1 MIPSLE
7 DLRLVRVEDLI
18 LHEAHD
24 KDRLVRLRARIE
36 TEVEQRNPV
45 IVSSQGDCCLVL
57 DGAHRVRALREL
69 GCRLALAQF
78 VEPPE
83 KAESWAHLLLG
94 VGLDAFKGVEEIQVT
109 DEPGD
114 APLADV
120 ETSDGEKVYLR
131 SREEGLPAEVRSLSA
146 LQALYP
152 KGVLVRRV
160 EPEGP
165 IKLSE
170 GEAMIRYRP
179 FSPRE
184 LVEIVRCGAVLPAGI
199 TRFRVRE
206 RVLNVR
212 YPLEK
217 LRNGDAPTRN
227 AELRAFVE
235 KFWNENRIRYYREP
249 VVLFE

>member
-1 MIPSLE
+1 VIPSLD
-7 DLRLVRVEDLI
+7 DLRLVGVEDLI

-36 TEVEQRNPV
+36 DEKEQRNPV

-57 DGAHRVRALREL
+57 DGAHRVRALQEL
-69 GCRLALAQF
+69 GARLALAQL

-83 KAESWAHLLLG
+83 RAESWAHLLDG
-94 VGLDAFKGVEEIQVT
+94 VDLAELRGIKEVEVSDRPQ
-109 DEPGD
+109 DN
-114 APLADV
+114 PLATV
-120 ETSDGEKVYLR
+120 ETARGERAFLC
-131 SREEGLPAEVRSLSA
+131 SREEGLSAEVRALWA

-152 KGVLVRRV
+152 EGVVVRRV
-160 EPEGP
+160 DPDAP
-165 IKLSE
+165 VKLAE

-179 FSPRE
+179 FAPKE
-184 LVEIVRCGAVLPAGI
+184 LVEIVRSGAVLPAGI
-199 TRFRVRE
+199 TRFRVQE

-217 LRNGDAPTRN
+217 MKNGDAPTRN
-227 AELRAFVE
+227 AELRAFVQRL
-235 KFWNENRIRYYREP
+235 WNENRIRYYREP